1 MTEFYAKAYS
11 NSKLPLIEAA
21 QKILLSNFVNW
32 PKIKAK
38 IGSKNEL
45 AENSKK
51 YIYIFVY
58 IHVESF

>member
-11 NSKLPLIEAA
+11 NSKPLIEAA
-21 QKILLSNFVNW
+21 QKILLGNFVKW
-32 PKIKAK
+32 PKIKAT

-45 AENSKK
+45 AKNSKK